1 MSLNVFDQNALYDA
15 HLHACFAAV
24 REGFPHLAVGEIV
37 DPPHDWFDAALA
49 RQVVMHLMVTELKWP
64 KRRVVEAENRS
75 REAINRALRT
85 VDARLGS
92 LRFAAHYK
100 AMALRART
108 LINLQITA
116 EEEVA

>member
-1 MSLNVFDQNALYDA
+1 MSLNVFNQNALYEA

-24 REGFPHLAVGEIV
+24 REGFPHLTVGDIV

-64 KRRVVEAENRS
+64 KRRVVEVENRS

-85 VDARLGS
+85 IDARMES
-92 LRFAAHYK
+92 HRFAAHYRL
-100 AMALRART
+100 MAHRAHA
-108 LINLQITA
+108 LISLQIAA
-116 EEEVA
+116 EEDVA